1 MNKAS
6 SIKQIA
12 KAHNYIIN
20 SNRKFRLEYIYIFGI
35 LFGLVLTI
43 IFGFR
48 KPKEFEKG
56 QYLIISQCSIFM
68 NLGYYLVSLIPS
80 FLTTNKQRYSA
91 KGSASIGDTFS
102 QFPITIQQC
111 IKYSFYKWVKISLFM
126 IIGWSIV
133 CFQSIFIHNIE
144 KNKGEIGFITFLVI
158 FIQIFALYCS
168 VFNYKKSMKF
178 RRICSYIL
186 ITFMIMLLPLLM
198 VLYNFS
204 FIYNI
209 IKCFKVFSG
218 PIGIAC
224 LYIYVPVMYLIGK
237 IFVFNKNELEA
248 WSNE

>member
-1 MNKAS
+1 
-6 SIKQIA
+6 
-12 KAHNYIIN
+12 
-20 SNRKFRLEYIYIFGI
+20 
-35 LFGLVLTI
+35 
-43 IFGFR
+43 
-48 KPKEFEKG
+48 
-56 QYLIISQCSIFM
+56 
-68 NLGYYLVSLIPS
+68 
-80 FLTTNKQRYSA
+80 
-91 KGSASIGDTFS
+91 
-102 QFPITIQQC
+102 
-111 IKYSFYKWVKISLFM
+111 
-126 IIGWSIV
+126 
-133 CFQSIFIHNIE
+133 
-144 KNKGEIGFITFLVI
+144 
-158 FIQIFALYCS
+158 
-168 VFNYKKSMKF
+168 MKF